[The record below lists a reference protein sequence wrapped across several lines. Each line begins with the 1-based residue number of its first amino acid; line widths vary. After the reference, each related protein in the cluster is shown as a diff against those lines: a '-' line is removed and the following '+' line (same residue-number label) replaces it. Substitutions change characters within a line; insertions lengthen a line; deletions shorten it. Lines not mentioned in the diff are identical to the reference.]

1 METFEF
7 VVTSIARV
15 ALKEHVKIQAE
26 GVEDA
31 ITRIEDN
38 DYYEEDGEI
47 LSREYELIDYESTE
61 DIMDWENTAEY
72 KLNSKRIFMDKRVL
86 IICRGIQGSGK
97 STWAK
102 QWCHEDPEHRVR
114 FNNDDIRN
122 MLGDYWVPNR
132 EKLVT
137 EAKANMITFALIKG
151 YDVVVDNMNLNPKE
165 DEWIRTLCANIEK
178 DKGIHVDIEYKD
190 FWTPVEECIRR
201 DAMRPNPIGEKVIR
215 QTWRRYKDF
224 IIHEEIMAAK
234 AKSLVQ
240 DTNLPAAIIVDMDA
254 TVCLNTSGRPFYGEG
269 AAEGMLTDEPITPVI
284 ELIRNFCDNYPAKL
298 IILTGRED
306 TPEVRKAT
314 EQWLENN
321 WLHPDILL
329 MRPVKSFT
337 AGPICKKK
345 LYEDNIKGKFYIPFV
360 LEDNCKCV
368 EMWRNEGLICLQPNE
383 GKF

>member
-1 METFEF
+1 
-7 VVTSIARV
+7 
-15 ALKEHVKIQAE
+15 
-26 GVEDA
+26 
-31 ITRIEDN
+31 
-38 DYYEEDGEI
+38 
-47 LSREYELIDYESTE
+47 
-61 DIMDWENTAEY
+61 
-72 KLNSKRIFMDKRVL
+72 MDKRVL

-102 QWCHEDPEHRVR
+102 QWCHEDPENRIR
-114 FNNDDIRN
+114 FNNDDVRN

-190 FWTPVEECIRR
+190 FFIPVDECIRR

>member
-1 METFEF
+1 
-7 VVTSIARV
+7 
-15 ALKEHVKIQAE
+15 
-26 GVEDA
+26 
-31 ITRIEDN
+31 
-38 DYYEEDGEI
+38 
-47 LSREYELIDYESTE
+47 
-61 DIMDWENTAEY
+61 
-72 KLNSKRIFMDKRVL
+72 MDKRVL

-201 DAMRPNPIGEKVIR
+201 DAMRPNPIGEKVIKA
-215 QTWRRYKDF
+215 TWRRYRDF
-224 IIHEEIMAAK
+224 IIQEDI
-234 AKSLVQ
+234 KSMLKKSPKHV
-240 DTNLPAAIIVDMDA
+240 DGGHPVILVDMDA
-254 TVCLNTSGRPFYGEG
+254 TLCLNTTGRPYFGEG
-269 AAEGMLTDEPITPVI
+269 AAEGMLDDVAI
-284 ELIRNFCDNYPAKL
+284 EGTCMLIRRMYEKCKVF
-298 IILTGRED
+298 IVTGREG
-306 TPEVRKAT
+306 TPEIIAAT
-314 EQWLENN
+314 KKWLAK
-321 WLHPDILL
+321 HDIIVDDLFF
-329 MRPVKSFT
+329 RPVKDYSPG
-337 AGPICKKK
+337 ADCKKK
-345 LYEDNIKGKFYIPFV
+345 IYEDNIKGKYNVQFV
-360 LEDNCKCV
+360 LEDNYKCV
-368 EMWRNEGLICLQPNE
+368 KMWREQGLVCLQPNE